1 MRKDIERKIVNGF
14 VLERRRER
22 AMFELFSP
30 RMREHF
36 LRNIESFL
44 NPAYIHQVKAC
55 DIEHVYPILKSRG
68 APDYCYILNLNEELD
83 GRIMPL
89 KLVMTEDGYQGTA
102 LVSCIHGKL
111 AYMLGEYYEHFLVT
125 SN

>member
-1 MRKDIERKIVNGF
+1 MMESIERKIVNGF

-22 AMFELFSP
+22 AMFELLSP
-30 RMREHF
+30 RKREHF
-36 LRNIESFL
+36 LWNIESFL
-44 NPAYIHQVKAC
+44 NPVYIHQVKAC

-68 APDYCYILNLNEELD
+68 APDDCYVLSLEEEQD
-83 GRIMPL
+83 GRILPL
-89 KLVMTEDGYQGTA
+89 KQVMTEDGYQGTA

-111 AYMLGEYYEHFLVT
+111 AYMLGEYYEHFLII